1 MLGQKILHKLQKFVD
16 RGIFLPIDLVYADM
30 QEPKGRLSH
39 LALHASLLFAARE
52 GHLCL
57 EKKIIND
64 PELAALIPEGRHYL
78 PKYAE
83 VEDAIVQEIQRLL
96 SYPPKEP
103 NRYNSSSVT
112 EEQNQAIIKALAFPL
127 SLIIGGPG
135 TGKTHTA
142 AHIAMSFSS
151 KIIIAAP
158 TGKAASHLA
167 AKIDRNVTACTLHTL
182 LIEEEEIDAGIVI
195 VDESSMIDPFIFAKL
210 LKAIGPN
217 THLVL
222 MGDNNQLPA
231 VEGGSIFS
239 DLIAS
244 EKIPTTRLTK
254 CMRSDR
260 AEILNLAEKILEG
273 TAEIR
278 PTPDLGFSQNDLS
291 KIYENLWRFVK
302 EKDFSRFRILST
314 LRKGP
319 LGVDALNQF
328 LHEKFSPSNKP
339 VPILI
344 TRNDKKTGLSNGD
357 TGFLEKD
364 LAIFGEKTFNLWELP
379 RFDYAY
385 CISVHKSQGSE
396 YEEVLLLVPDGSESF
411 GKEVLYTGVTRAR
424 SALFIDGNPE
434 QMAGALKKHSVK
446 ISGIC
451 EKIKNN

>member
-1 MLGQKILHKLQKFVD
+1 M
-16 RGIFLPIDLVYADM
+16 
-30 QEPKGRLSH
+30 
-39 LALHASLLFAARE
+39 
-52 GHLCL
+52 
-57 EKKIIND
+57 
-64 PELAALIPEGRHYL
+64 
-78 PKYAE
+78 
-83 VEDAIVQEIQRLL
+83 
-96 SYPPKEP
+96 
-103 NRYNSSSVT
+103 
-112 EEQNQAIIKALAFPL
+112 
-127 SLIIGGPG
+127 
-135 TGKTHTA
+135 
-142 AHIAMSFSS
+142 
-151 KIIIAAP
+151 
-158 TGKAASHLA
+158 
-167 AKIDRNVTACTLHTL
+167 
-182 LIEEEEIDAGIVI
+182 
-195 VDESSMIDPFIFAKL
+195 
-210 LKAIGPN
+210 
-217 THLVL
+217 
-222 MGDNNQLPA
+222 
-231 VEGGSIFS
+231 
-239 DLIAS
+239 
-244 EKIPTTRLTK
+244 
-254 CMRSDR
+254 
-260 AEILNLAEKILEG
+260 
-273 TAEIR
+273 
-278 PTPDLGFSQNDLS
+278 
-291 KIYENLWRFVK
+291 K